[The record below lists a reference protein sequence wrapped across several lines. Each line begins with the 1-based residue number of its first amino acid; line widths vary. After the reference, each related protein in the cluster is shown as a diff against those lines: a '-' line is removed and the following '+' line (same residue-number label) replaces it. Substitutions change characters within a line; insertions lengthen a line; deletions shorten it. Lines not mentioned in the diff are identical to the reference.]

1 MLVEGNL
8 VAWGASLR
16 GLAAKWEFRRGFPE
30 VVDVDARTF
39 LARADELFAAV
50 PVRHARLLDV
60 EGHLPRLSK
69 CESLARLSALTVAA
83 SKLGN
88 ALPRRLALSP
98 HLTQLRT
105 LTSPATAW
113 RRRGRALA
121 ASPYLAG
128 LTELDLSENEIGPA
142 GATPSPRGRTSPA
155 SSRWGCGRT
164 PSAPPG
170 PGRSRPRPG

>member
-1 MLVEGNL
+1 MTDAFLRLILADPEPTGRGSSSPTGSTSTATRPAEFIRVQCALARLPRDDRRTPALEGGPRCWSR
-8 VAWGASLR
+8 ATSSPGEPLR

-69 CESLARLSALTVAA
+69 CEALARLSALTVAA

-88 ALPRRLALSP
+88 ALPK
-98 HLTQLRT
+98 
-105 LTSPATAW
+105 
-113 RRRGRALA
+113 
-121 ASPYLAG
+121 
-128 LTELDLSENEIGPA
+128 
-142 GATPSPRGRTSPA
+142 
-155 SSRWGCGRT
+155 
-164 PSAPPG
+164 
-170 PGRSRPRPG
+170 GRSPCRRT